1 VTQVSTLKV
10 AHLTAGTW
18 VNEGYLSTTGTN
30 SSGTI
35 TSGNTIN
42 TFSPFALAGSGPADN
57 PLAVLFANIKA
68 YEYNNGIKIEWSN
81 MTEKDVANYFVERS
95 VNGRDFIVIG
105 QRSPLSNQNDK
116 VSYNAFDPTP
126 VQGSNYYR
134 VRAAETNGK
143 IVYSKVMNVNLNSAK
158 LGLSL
163 YPNPVTGHV
172 ITIGL
177 AGIKRGQYNLR
188 MVNAAGQDVYKETI
202 ITQGTTITQT
212 VDIPSSVKAGL
223 YSIIVTGNDYRESK
237 SFIVR

>member
-1 VTQVSTLKV
+1 MGTGLTQISACEYWDLTRTAGAAGTSTRVILSWENNSVCGSGQYVTQVSTLKV
-10 AHLTAGTW
+10 AHLTGGTW

-68 YEYNNGIKIEWSN
+68 YEYNSGIKIEWSN

-105 QRSPLSNQNDK
+105 QRSPLSNQNDN

-126 VQGSNYYR
+126 VPGSNFYR
-134 VRAAETNGK
+134 VRAVET
-143 IVYSKVMNVNLNSAK
+143 
-158 LGLSL
+158 
-163 YPNPVTGHV
+163 T
-172 ITIGL
+172 
-177 AGIKRGQYNLR
+177 R
-188 MVNAAGQDVYKETI
+188 
-202 ITQGTTITQT
+202 
-212 VDIPSSVKAGL
+212 
-223 YSIIVTGNDYRESK
+223 
-237 SFIVR
+237 